1 MHRRSFLQ
9 ALSLPILTPLLGTLE
24 KAPDRIERIGLQLY
38 TVRDLMQADVGRT
51 LEKVA
56 AIGYRE
62 VEFAGYFGESPA
74 RIRMLL
80 DAVGLEAPSSHVSL
94 QDLTLDPARIF
105 DAAEVIG
112 HRYLVV
118 PSLDPQDRRSLD
130 DYRRVAAALNRA
142 AEIASTR
149 GLWVGYHNH
158 DFELARIG
166 GVLPYDVLLAQTD
179 PTLVCFEMDFY
190 WMTRGRADP
199 VAYLQRHPGRFHLC
213 HIKDMDRRRKMADVG
228 AGRIDFRKILR
239 HREAAGLRHFYVEHD
254 RPVDPLTSIRASY
267 GFLHKLEL

>member
-1 MHRRSFLQ
+1 MNRRSFAQLM
-9 ALSLPILTPLLGTLE
+9 SLPLVRPLVGALQRPGERL
-24 KAPDRIERIGLQLY
+24 ERIGLQLY

-62 VEFAGYFGESPA
+62 VEFASYFGESPA
-74 RIRMLL
+74 RLRMLL

-94 QDLTLDPARIF
+94 QRLTDDSALVF
-105 DAAEVIG
+105 DAAEIVG

-118 PSLDPQDRRSLD
+118 PSLDPPDRRSLD

-142 AEIASTR
+142 AESASAR

-166 GVLPYDVLLAQTD
+166 GVRPYDVLLSGTD
-179 PTLVCFEMDFY
+179 PALVCFEMDFF
-190 WMTRGRADP
+190 WMTSGGADP
-199 VAYLQRHPGRFHLC
+199 VAYLERHPGRFHLC
-213 HIKDMDRRRKMADVG
+213 HIKDMDRRGEMTEVG
-228 AGRIDFRKILR
+228 AGRIDFRKIL
-239 HREAAGLRHFYVEHD
+239 HYREAAGLRHFYVEHD
-254 RPVDPLTSIRASY
+254 HPTDPLEFIRSSY
-267 GFLHKLEL
+267 TFLHSLEL